1 MLVEPETVYASGMP
15 VGIYAKTKGVLVIGN
30 GGSGEGRWTGGKAV
44 RKSCKKRRLYC
55 QCQWDGSQRERRPCC
70 SSGTKPEEEKIFLE
84 SCVARNIL
92 RFPWIQ

>member
-30 GGSGEGRWTGGKAV
+30 GEVERVDGREVKPSENLV
-44 RKSCKKRRLYC
+44 KSRRLYC

-70 SSGTKPEEEKIFLE
+70 SVNEAGGGKD
-84 SCVARNIL
+84 IL
-92 RFPWIQ
+92 GIMRGRGIY